1 MQIKVIK
8 KGTISDNEAKPPVV
22 RKNKRSFKD
31 LEKKVEENI
40 SGWISEL
47 RQRKSMEFLRTQSL
61 ITTMR

>member
-8 KGTISDNEAKPPVV
+8 KGTISDNEAKPQVV

-31 LEKKVEENI
+31 VEKKVEANI

-47 RQRKSMEFLRTQSL
+47 RERKSMEFLRTQSL